1 MLCLAVGTARGKV
14 ELKNEQIER
23 VSFEGE
29 ELIIL
34 GDNSLGKKDYFTI
47 CFPSSTDSHPYCPSG
62 FAGAAVLFKGNEKRE
77 LILNRK
83 GKLLVD
89 GVNLGLTGTVKFNED
104 GTLNVTVTGLSESRL
119 TVTLLNAKI
128 YEPEKLE
135 EEKNVKKESSNA
147 VTIGIVLGVVGLILF
162 VIGVVAAVAICL
174 YRRKKSQNQPIM
186 PPEIVVQSVPDVTKT
201 PVGTPETN
209 QKKEMPPTP
218 KAAPEPTPPQ
228 TPVKTPP
235 TPNATPA
242 ESKPKTPPATVIP
255 TPPADAAGLQPTSP
269 STDHVEQPP
278 KKNHVKMVESKGKA
292 KAPLAESTEQT
303 KEASVDQPAKPNSK
317 VDSKKSLKVEMT
329 QSATVPSPPSL
340 KFSDHPYSKAV
351 SKASVL
357 KEKDNLKYEETAN
370 PFTKKMDYSKV
381 DRLTRLQLLTESIRC
396 YGMRNGKFTRHDN
409 FIIRE
414 RFSTKKIKAT
424 PSEAVKAADALMDRI
439 ERELKTFGFRP
450 EDDLTQNPVLW
461 GHLNY
466 EEAEMSKF
474 YWLLIRQRP
483 DLFKVEKEDVNSEEV
498 REMPIA
504 MLYALILN
512 TKLTRRFR
520 EELVIELRK
529 ATVDVIRLT
538 GQDALRFAAFPL
550 NYLVLLH
557 NKNPSSYVEGR
568 SGRSTGY
575 RRP

>member
-1 MLCLAVGTARGKV
+1 
-14 ELKNEQIER
+14 
-23 VSFEGE
+23 
-29 ELIIL
+29 
-34 GDNSLGKKDYFTI
+34 
-47 CFPSSTDSHPYCPSG
+47 
-62 FAGAAVLFKGNEKRE
+62 
-77 LILNRK
+77 
-83 GKLLVD
+83 
-89 GVNLGLTGTVKFNED
+89 
-104 GTLNVTVTGLSESRL
+104 
-119 TVTLLNAKI
+119 
-128 YEPEKLE
+128 
-135 EEKNVKKESSNA
+135 
-147 VTIGIVLGVVGLILF
+147 
-162 VIGVVAAVAICL
+162 
-174 YRRKKSQNQPIM
+174 
-186 PPEIVVQSVPDVTKT
+186 
-201 PVGTPETN
+201 
-209 QKKEMPPTP
+209 MPPTP

-235 TPNATPA
+235 TPSASPA
-242 ESKPKTPPATVIP
+242 ESKPKTTPATVTP

-269 STDHVEQPP
+269 STEPVEQPP
-278 KKNHVKMVESKGKA
+278 KKESAKKAKSTGKA
-292 KAPLAESTEQT
+292 GTSKAESTEPT
-303 KEASVDQPAKPNSK
+303 KEPSVDQQEKK
-317 VDSKKSLKVEMT
+317 GCKDDSKKSLKVEKT

-340 KFSDHPYSKAV
+340 KYSDHPYSKAV

-370 PFTKKMDYSKV
+370 PFTKKIDYSKV

-409 FIIRE
+409 FVIRE
-414 RFSTKKIKAT
+414 RFSTKPHRVHRWEKDIFKAT

-439 ERELKTFGFRP
+439 ERELKTFGYRP
-450 EDDLTQNPVLW
+450 QDDLTQNPVLW

-474 YWLLIRQRP
+474 YWLLIQQRP

-575 RRP
+575 RRH

>member
-1 MLCLAVGTARGKV
+1 MVAQLPDAKT
-14 ELKNEQIER
+14 
-23 VSFEGE
+23 
-29 ELIIL
+29 
-34 GDNSLGKKDYFTI
+34 
-47 CFPSSTDSHPYCPSG
+47 
-62 FAGAAVLFKGNEKRE
+62 
-77 LILNRK
+77 
-83 GKLLVD
+83 
-89 GVNLGLTGTVKFNED
+89 
-104 GTLNVTVTGLSESRL
+104 
-119 TVTLLNAKI
+119 TVTLPNAEI
-128 YEPEKLE
+128 FVPEKSE
-135 EEKNVKKESSNA
+135 DEKTVEKKSNGA
-147 VTIGIVLGVVGLILF
+147 VIGISIGVVVLIL
-162 VIGVVAAVAICL
+162 ILIAIVAAVAICL
-174 YRRKKSQNQPIM
+174 YRRKKSQQPIP
-186 PPEIVVQSVPDVTKT
+186 PPEIVVQKPEATKT
-201 PVGTPETN
+201 PDPSPPTN
-209 QKKEMPPTP
+209 NKKEVPRTPP
-218 KAAPEPTPPQ
+218 AAPEPAPKMPKM
-228 TPVKTPP
+228 PVQP
-235 TPNATPA
+235 TPIAVRVEPKPTTPA
-242 ESKPKTPPATVIP
+242 VNT
-255 TPPADAAGLQPTSP
+255 PTSP
-269 STDHVEQPP
+269 AEVESPLPPSPSTEPVENLP
-278 KKNHVKMVESKGKA
+278 KKERVKKTKSKRKA
-292 KAPLAESTEQT
+292 SASKAESTEQT
-303 KEASVDQPAKPNSK
+303 KEPSVEQPAKPNSK

-340 KFSDHPYSKAV
+340 KYSEHPYSKAV
-351 SKASVL
+351 SKTSVL

-370 PFTKKMDYSKV
+370 PFTKKIDYSKV

-414 RFSTKKIKAT
+414 RFSTKPHRVHRWEKDIFKAT

-439 ERELKTFGFRP
+439 ERELKTFGYRPQDDLTQNPVLWGHLNYEEAEMSKFYWLLIHQRPDLFKVEKEDVNSEELKTFGFRP

-520 EELVIELRK
+520 EELVIALRE

-568 SGRSTGY
+568 SGRSVGY
-575 RRP
+575 KPF